1 MGKPKSE
8 KTFSWDV
15 YLPDGW
21 AFNDPVHF
29 LPKDGSAHFI
39 DKGCDCDP
47 KLLPLEGSDV
57 FMYKH
62 RTEIEMLA
70 IPSHLPENI

>member
-1 MGKPKSE
+1 M
-8 KTFSWDV
+8 
-15 YLPDGW
+15 
-21 AFNDPVHF
+21 HF

-39 DKGCDCDP
+39 DKSCDCDP

-70 IPSHLPENI
+70 IPSHLPENF